1 MGKPSGMMGPKK
13 KTPNDKPSAKVNM
26 PAYPGKSDGKK
37 VNMPAKPGKGIG
49 KKVNVS
55 SMGSKDP
62 IGPQTKKEARK
73 SAPKV
78 PMTPSGTA
86 AAKKAK
92 RKSTM
97 TKIAGMGAAA
107 IGGIADMVNTK
118 RRLSGKSYI
127 PTKKKP

>member
-1 MGKPSGMMGPKK
+1 MPYGKSKPKTLK
-13 KTPNDKPSAKVNM
+13 DKPSAKVNM
-26 PAYPGKSDGKK
+26 PAYPGKSEGKK

-62 IGPQTKKEARK
+62 IGPQTKKEASK
-73 SAPKV
+73 TAPKV
-78 PMTPSGTA
+78 PMTSAGTA

-107 IGGIADMVNTK
+107 IGAAADMINTK
-118 RRLSGKSYI
+118 RRLTGKSYI
-127 PTKKKP
+127 PTKRKP

>member
-1 MGKPSGMMGPKK
+1 MMKPKK
-13 KTPNDKPSAKVNM
+13 PVVGPVT
-26 PAYPGKSDGKK
+26 KK
-37 VNMPAKPGKGIG
+37 VAKK
-49 KKVNVS
+49 
-55 SMGSKDP
+55 
-62 IGPQTKKEARK
+62 AAK

-78 PMTPSGTA
+78 PMTSAGTA

-92 RKSTM
+92 RKATM

-118 RRLSGKSYI
+118 RRLTGKSYI